1 MLSCCLQGRNN
12 TASKIWMVAKP
23 NKVKPILLSKR
34 AVSDNKKLRFIREQE
49 ASKLLNSL
57 EIRMRLNQIP

>member
-1 MLSCCLQGRNN
+1 
-12 TASKIWMVAKP
+12 MVAKP

-49 ASKLLNSL
+49 ASKLLSSL

>member
-1 MLSCCLQGRNN
+1 M
-12 TASKIWMVAKP
+12 IAKP
-23 NKVKPILLSKR
+23 NKVKPILLSKH

-57 EIRMRLNQIP
+57 GIRMRLNQIP